1 MPPDT
6 DARTH
11 DPAHDPVRDRAHD
24 PSRDQAL
31 LHEATNHLVRTVDG
45 LEPEQWAGPSG
56 LPGWTRAHVVAHL
69 ALNGEGLA
77 AALRGVVAGEQ
88 VPMYA
93 SQEARDGDIAS
104 LATAE
109 HRELRDRLLAAGS
122 AYAEAAASVPAELW
136 GTRIERTPGG
146 RTFSAAAAVGMRW
159 REVEI
164 HHVDLDAGYERSS
177 WTPELCTNVL
187 GAMAKRGV
195 GAGSFTVRPLD
206 LDGSWGYG
214 DSPADG
220 PTVTGTA
227 ADLAW
232 WLTGRGSGDGV
243 SSSTGTLPQVGAW

>member
-11 DPAHDPVRDRAHD
+11 QPAHDLGRDL
-24 PSRDQAL
+24 AL
-31 LHEATNHLVRTVDG
+31 LQEATNRLVRTVDG
-45 LEPEQWAGPSG
+45 LEPEQWTAPSG
-56 LPGWTRAHVVAHL
+56 LPGWSRGHVVAHL

-77 AALRGVVAGEQ
+77 AALRGVVAGEA

-93 SQEARDGDIAS
+93 SQEARDEDIAA
-104 LATAE
+104 LGGAD
-109 HRELRDRLLAAGS
+109 RGELRDRLLAAGAS
-122 AYAEAAASVPAELW
+122 YAEAAAAVPDDLW
-136 GTRIERTPGG
+136 GTRVERTPGG
-146 RTFSAAAAVGMRW
+146 RTFSAAATVGMRW

-164 HHVDLDAGYERSS
+164 HHVDLDAGYSRSS
-177 WTPELCTNVL
+177 WTPELCRNVL

-195 GAGSFTVRPLD
+195 GRESFTVRPLD
-206 LDGSWGYG
+206 VDGSWGYG

-220 PTVTGTA
+220 PTVTGPA

>member
-6 DARTH
+6 DTRTH
-11 DPAHDPVRDRAHD
+11 DLGRDL
-24 PSRDQAL
+24 AL
-31 LHEATNHLVRTVDG
+31 LQEATNRLVRTVDG
-45 LEPEQWAGPSG
+45 LEPEQWAQPSG

-77 AALRGVVAGEQ
+77 AALRGVVAGEE

-93 SQEARDGDIAS
+93 SQEARDGDIAELGGADS
-104 LATAE
+104 T
-109 HRELRDRLLAAGS
+109 ELRARLLAGS
-122 AYAEAAASVPAELW
+122 ASYGEAAASVPDERW

-146 RTFSAAAAVGMRW
+146 RTFSAAATVGMRW

-164 HHVDLDAGYERSS
+164 HHVDLDAGYQRSS
-177 WTPELCTNVL
+177 WTPELCANVL

-195 GAGSFTVRPLD
+195 GGESFTVRPLD
-206 LDGSWGYG
+206 IDGSWGYG

-220 PTVTGTA
+220 PTVTGSA

-243 SSSTGTLPQVGAW
+243 SSSTGALPEVATW